1 MIINKREKKQKK
13 LSRQVIVSI
22 TLVIASI
29 LIIGCAVIFIL
40 TAGKMK
46 NAGMRRLHTTADEV
60 EIITNNWI
68 NTNRIV
74 VQTCKEFLEGVSSRS
89 DREAYLNN
97 IKDNYENMPFGFYIG
112 YPDSQLTYPGIDVGD
127 LPADFDVCKTTWYQ
141 ESQSKDGVTCSEAYV
156 DTVTGTMCVTL
167 SVRLSDGSVLGTD
180 LFLSEMTKEL
190 QGLNLSDDS
199 IVWLTESNGTVLAGK
214 DEETIGSNITEI
226 NSELLSDVIA
236 SSTKEEY
243 SIDGRTYMA
252 ESAMIPET
260 NWSVILLTPQ
270 SEILADCYSILAIF
284 VGVIVVVLVIL
295 IVALVGVLNRV
306 LKPISMVNEQM
317 NRVAS
322 GDLTKRLTHK
332 THSRNEISSMV
343 DAVNYSIDNVSSM
356 INQMKHVVDIITE
369 NSRENEQS
377 SMDLEQQIRQV
388 VENASI
394 VSNTM
399 EEVLQATSTVSE
411 MASSVTNMVDSIV
424 EKGNAAKQSL
434 ISSKES
440 TKHGLDQVQNVTTE
454 ITEVKDSIAQLA
466 NTVEKAEA
474 LTEKIDSIIQV
485 IQSIAEET
493 NLLALNA
500 SIEAARAGE
509 HGRGFAVVAQEIKN
523 LAEESSASAN
533 DIAKLIMEVKEIILT
548 TVSQTRDNVN
558 MIDQSAEYV
567 NETFQ
572 SYQTIYNAV
581 NSVNAEI
588 NAILDHISE
597 VGDHA
602 QTLAA
607 VSEEQTAS
615 AESISEAIT
624 NVKESTDVSF
634 KNVEIVNTNIKQLA
648 QTSKELSRLSNT
660 FKVNK

>member
-1 MIINKREKKQKK
+1 MISNKKEKKQKK

-22 TLVIASI
+22 TVGIASI
-29 LIIGCAVIFIL
+29 LIIGCAIIFIL

-46 NAGMRRLHTTADEV
+46 NAEMRRLNTTADEV

-68 NTNRIV
+68 NMNRNIV
-74 VQTCKEFLEGVSSRS
+74 DTCKKFLEGVSSRS
-89 DREAYLNN
+89 DRETYLNN
-97 IKDNYENMPFGFYIG
+97 IKDSYDNMPFGFYIG
-112 YPDSQLTYPGIDVGD
+112 YPDSQLTYPGIDLGS

-141 ESQSKDGVTCSEAYV
+141 ESQSKDGVNCSEAYV

-190 QGLNLSDDS
+190 QGLNLSDES
-199 IVWLTESNGTVLAGK
+199 IVWLAESNGTVLAGK
-214 DEETIGSNITEI
+214 DEKTIGSNITEI
-226 NSELLSDVIA
+226 NSELFSDVIA

-243 SIDGRTYMA
+243 RIDGRTYIA
-252 ESAMIPET
+252 ESKLIPDT
-260 NWSVILLTPQ
+260 NWSVILLVQQ

-295 IVALVGVLNRV
+295 IVALVVVLSRV
-306 LKPISMVNEQM
+306 LKPILMVNEQM

-322 GDLTKRLTHK
+322 GDLTKRLIHK
-332 THSRNEISSMV
+332 THSKNEISSMI
-343 DAVNYSIDNVSSM
+343 DAVNYSVDNVSSM
-356 INQMKHVVDIITE
+356 INQMKRVVDIITE
-369 NSRENEQS
+369 NSRENQQS

-388 VENASI
+388 VENASLVI
-394 VSNTM
+394 NTM
-399 EEVLQATSTVSE
+399 EDVLQATTTVSE

-424 EKGNAAKQSL
+424 EKGNAAKENL
-434 ISSKES
+434 VSSKES
-440 TKHGLDQVQNVTTE
+440 TEHGLDQVQNVTTE
-454 ITEVKDSIAQLA
+454 ITKVKDSIAQLA
-466 NTVEKAEA
+466 ETVKKAES
-474 LTEKIDSIIQV
+474 LTEKIDVIIQV

-509 HGRGFAVVAQEIKN
+509 HGKGFAVVAEEIKK

-533 DIAKLIMEVKEIILT
+533 DIAKLIIEVKEIILT

-567 NETFQ
+567 NETSQ

-615 AESISEAIT
+615 AESISEAIN
-624 NVKESTDVSF
+624 NVKDSTDVSF
-634 KNVEIVNTNIKQLA
+634 KNVEIVNNNIRQLV
-648 QTSKELSRLSNT
+648 QTSEELSELSNT
-660 FKVNK
+660 FKVNE